1 MSSTL
6 DNLITY
12 GGYALSVIF
21 FLVWAFQLIRS
32 SMCYYRSSKE
42 EKWNI
47 FSIHCILFIANFLYL
62 GYECSS
68 NEN

>member
-1 MSSTL
+1 MSSIL

-12 GGYALSVIF
+12 EGYALSVIF
-21 FLVWAFQLIRS
+21 FLLWAFQLIRS
-32 SMCYYRSSKE
+32 GIYYYRCSKE

-47 FSIHCILFIANFLYL
+47 FSIHCILFIANILYL

-68 NEN
+68 NDH